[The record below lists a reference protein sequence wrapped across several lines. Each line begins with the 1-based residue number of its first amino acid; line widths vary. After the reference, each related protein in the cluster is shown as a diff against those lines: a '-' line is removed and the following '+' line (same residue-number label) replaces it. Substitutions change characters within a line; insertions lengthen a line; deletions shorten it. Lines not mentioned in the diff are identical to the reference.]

1 MARPIRRPG
10 GPETRDKARPGRP
23 RRIRRLVE
31 PALLLLLHDSPLHGY
46 GLINGLR
53 SIGLEDYPIDP
64 SAIYRILRD
73 LEKGDVVVS
82 AWDQRSAAGPPKRVY
97 RITELGERM
106 LNAWV
111 QDLRETARVLQSF
124 LDAYDER
131 MKPKEGA
138 LPKLLRRL

>member
-1 MARPIRRPG
+1 MGRPTRRPG
-10 GPETRDKARPGRP
+10 RPETRGEARPGRP
-23 RRIRRLVE
+23 RQIRRLVE
-31 PALLLLLHDSPLHGY
+31 PALLLLLHEGPLHGY

-53 SIGLEDYPIDP
+53 AIGLEGYPIDP

-82 AWDQRSAAGPPKRVY
+82 TWDQHTTAGPPKRVY
-97 RITELGERM
+97 QITELGERM
-106 LNAWV
+106 LSAWV

-131 MKPKEGA
+131 MKPK
-138 LPKLLRRL
+138 